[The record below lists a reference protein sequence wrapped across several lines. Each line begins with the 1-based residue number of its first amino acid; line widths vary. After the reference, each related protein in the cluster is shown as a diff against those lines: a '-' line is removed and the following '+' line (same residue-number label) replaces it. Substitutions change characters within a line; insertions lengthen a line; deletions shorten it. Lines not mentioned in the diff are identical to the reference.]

1 MRHIS
6 LPWGSVIV
14 ESDDPRRY
22 ELFLEST
29 EGSLRR
35 RCYLRLDFHPGEW
48 MVTVKP
54 RESVVCASCGSETG
68 DLAPEARLSP
78 ERRRRCDHA
87 VVASPRGKSAIVP
100 FGETRR
106 PRGRIVELA
115 AWGGRLEHE

>member
-14 ESDDPRRY
+14 EADDPRRY

-29 EGSLRR
+29 EDSLRR

-48 MVTVKP
+48 TVTVKP
-54 RESVVCASCGSETG
+54 QESVVCASCASEPG
-68 DLAPEARLSP
+68 GRPGARPSP
-78 ERRRRCDHA
+78 ERRGRCDHA
-87 VVASPRGKSAIVP
+87 VVASTRCKLAIVP

-106 PRGRIVELA
+106 RRGEIVELA
-115 AWGGRLEHE
+115 AWGRRLDHD